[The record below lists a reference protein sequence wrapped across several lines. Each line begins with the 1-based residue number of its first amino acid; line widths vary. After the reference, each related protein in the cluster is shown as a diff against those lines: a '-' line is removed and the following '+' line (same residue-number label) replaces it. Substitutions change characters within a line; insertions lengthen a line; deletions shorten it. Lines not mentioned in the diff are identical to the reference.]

1 MERTLSV
8 VMELLLVLVVH
19 MVNFQQLDLHQPMIV
34 IMVILNIYV
43 HYFSTYNKI
52 HCTEKAYYL
61 LDCGKSQCRQKIIL
75 HKKSKHIFP
84 KIIR

>member
-8 VMELLLVLVVH
+8 VMGLLLVIVVH
-19 MVNFQQLDLHQPMIV
+19 MVNFQQLDLHQQMIV

-43 HYFSTYNKI
+43 HHFSTLDKT

-61 LDCGKSQCRQKIIL
+61 LDCGKSQCRQKND
-75 HKKSKHIFP
+75 FT
-84 KIIR
+84 